1 MKRIALC
8 LVFAAA
14 TTVPLVRAAAQSG
27 DTGEAA
33 KVDKAVEDDDGMIAW
48 KWANFAVLMAA
59 LLWAGMKFGKPYFT
73 AQTEAINQ
81 GLDEARRHREDA
93 ERRSADVRMKLANIG
108 DDIERFRRTA
118 LAEQAAEMER
128 QRQRMTA
135 EVEAT
140 WANSSQQIET
150 LGKHARLDLRRF
162 ASSLALELAEQRIRQ
177 RMNPA
182 IQATLASDFVEKLK
196 A

>member
-1 MKRIALC
+1 
-8 LVFAAA
+8 
-14 TTVPLVRAAAQSG
+14 
-27 DTGEAA
+27 
-33 KVDKAVEDDDGMIAW
+33 
-48 KWANFAVLMAA
+48 
-59 LLWAGMKFGKPYFT
+59 
-73 AQTEAINQ
+73 
-81 GLDEARRHREDA
+81 
-93 ERRSADVRMKLANIG
+93 
-108 DDIERFRRTA
+108 
-118 LAEQAAEMER
+118 
-128 QRQRMTA
+128 MTA

-182 IQATLASDFVEKLK
+182 IQATLTSDFVEKLK